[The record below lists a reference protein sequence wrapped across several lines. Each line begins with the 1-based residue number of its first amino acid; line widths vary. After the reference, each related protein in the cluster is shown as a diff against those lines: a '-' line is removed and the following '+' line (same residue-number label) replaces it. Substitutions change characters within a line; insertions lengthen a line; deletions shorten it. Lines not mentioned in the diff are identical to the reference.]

1 MKRNELLFAALL
13 VPIDYLAV
21 CLAGWTAY
29 SLRFHQIA
37 NVVPATL
44 TTPFGEFMRVVFLIA
59 WIWVLFLAIQG
70 AYAIRQRSMSGELG
84 RVAMGASLAVLML
97 IVAIFFRRELI
108 TSRFIVVAGWIISI
122 GYLWLSHILV
132 RSFQRALLRQ
142 GIGVKG
148 VVLIGNDATTRTLIE
163 AFHTMPSLGMKV
175 MKVFPEVSLD
185 TLTEFEQLLDSDSID
200 EVLQSDPT
208 IPKAQT
214 LQILER
220 CNDRAVTFKYAADM
234 FETETGRIEVS
245 DIAGIPIMELK
256 RTPLDGWGRI
266 LKRSIDIVGSTAGIV
281 VLAIPGIIIAAII
294 KADSTGPVLMK
305 LERIGQGQRRFKLWK
320 FRSMI
325 RDAHGLKAQLMA
337 QNERQDG
344 PLFKIE
350 HDPRIT
356 RFGRFIRKTSLD
368 ELPQLINVLNGTMSL
383 VGPRPHE
390 PEEVARYEKHHKKL
404 LTIKP
409 GMTGMAQVSGRSNLT
424 FEEEV
429 RLDTYYV
436 ENWSLGLDFQILVRT
451 PLAVLNT
458 KSAA

>member
-245 DIAGIPIMELK
+245 DIAGIPIMEVK
-256 RTPLDGWGRI
+256 RSPLDGWGRI

-429 RLDTYYV
+429 RLDTYYG